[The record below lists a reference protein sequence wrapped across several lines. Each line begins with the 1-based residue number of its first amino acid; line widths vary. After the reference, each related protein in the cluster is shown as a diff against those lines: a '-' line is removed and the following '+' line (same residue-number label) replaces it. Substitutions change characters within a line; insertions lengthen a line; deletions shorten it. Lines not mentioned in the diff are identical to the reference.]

1 MRNQLTLKRYKKE
14 KLLHLM
20 LIPGIL
26 ITLIYS
32 YGPMFGIIMA
42 FQKYNPVK
50 GFIESK
56 WVGLKNFKYIFA
68 MPDFYNVLW
77 NSFYISFLKII
88 FSITIPLVLALLV
101 NEVNKKWF
109 KKVVQTSIF
118 IPFFLSWTVLG
129 GVLIEVFSLRG
140 PINFI
145 LVQFGIDPIMF
156 MASNDWFPG
165 IIVASDVWKNMGYN
179 MIIFLAAITNINLS
193 LYEAAEVDGAGKWK
207 QILNITIPGIF
218 PIIILICTLS
228 IGSILNAGFEQI
240 LILYNPVVYQS
251 GDIIDTFVY
260 RMGIFDQQYSP
271 AAAVGLFKSFVSM
284 FMVSMS
290 YFLAYKFSD
299 YKIF

>member
-1 MRNQLTLKRYKKE
+1 
-14 KLLHLM
+14 M

-42 FQKYNPVK
+42 FQKFNPVK

-140 PINFI
+140 PINYI

>member
-42 FQKYNPVK
+42 FQKFNPVK

-140 PINFI
+140 PINYI

-207 QILNITIPGIF
+207 QVLNITIPGIF